1 MNTSISTPQAGANTA
16 ADSPENQSGLNLAE
30 RAAAFKRVLK
40 IDALLFIGI
49 VFIALLGVGI
59 TDYKGESAHSYWRY
73 MLIMMA
79 LGTTLWG
86 EWRVK
91 QLGLREGSRLL
102 YQQIILWGAALVTM
116 AVIYLLLGTGRLN
129 YETTGLLILLV
140 LAFATF
146 IDGMLVSWKLYVVGL
161 LLLFTLLLAT
171 YVEQFLWMIVL
182 AALVMIAL
190 VLVFV
195 VWKLRTYTGSK

>member
-1 MNTSISTPQAGANTA
+1 MNTPVSTPELSVRERLAVAGH
-16 ADSPENQSGLNLAE
+16 
-30 RAAAFKRVLK
+30 VLK
-40 IDALLFIGI
+40 IDALLFVSIM
-49 VFIALLGVGI
+49 FLALLGVGI
-59 TDYKGESAHSYWRY
+59 TDYRGESAHGYWRY
-73 MLIMMA
+73 MLILMA

-86 EWRVK
+86 VWRSRR
-91 QLGLREGSRLL
+91 LGLAEGSKLL
-102 YQQIILWGAALVTM
+102 YQQAILWGAAMLTM

-146 IDGMLVSWKLYVVGL
+146 VDGMLVSWKLYVVGAL
-161 LLLFTLLLAT
+161 LLLTLLLAT

-182 AALVMIAL
+182 AAVVMIAL

-195 VWKLRTYTGSK
+195 VWKLRSYSGR

>member
-1 MNTSISTPQAGANTA
+1 
-16 ADSPENQSGLNLAE
+16 
-30 RAAAFKRVLK
+30 
-40 IDALLFIGI
+40 
-49 VFIALLGVGI
+49 
-59 TDYKGESAHSYWRY
+59 
-73 MLIMMA
+73 
-79 LGTTLWG
+79 
-86 EWRVK
+86 
-91 QLGLREGSRLL
+91 
-102 YQQIILWGAALVTM
+102 M

-195 VWKLRTYTGSK
+195 VWKLRTYNR